1 MTIETEQRGS
11 FASNR
16 AAPYIDLAVVF
27 GGSIL
32 AIWLEGLAVQSGM
45 VSVAS
50 EASGISGV
58 LFGMISAL
66 AIVYYRGGNLRGLG
80 FRKPERWATVPLWI
94 VGLLGLY
101 FLAQTWLPPLISNF
115 VEVPEPDISKY
126 DGIVGNL
133 GAAVSMALI
142 LPFTA
147 SIPEEIIYRGFLIG
161 RLEQIFGS
169 SAGGSTLAVF
179 LQALVFGLI
188 HYQWGPGGILIT
200 VFMGLIWGF
209 GYILCG
215 RNLWIV
221 ILAHS
226 TGHLLFVY
234 NLYTGGL
241 ITR

>member
-1 MTIETEQRGS
+1 MTTETVRS
-11 FASNR
+11 RSY
-16 AAPYIDLAVVF
+16 APYIDIAIVF

-32 AIWLEGLAVQSGM
+32 AIWLERLAVQSGL
-45 VSVAS
+45 VAIAD

-58 LFGMISAL
+58 LFGVIAAL
-66 AIVYYRGGNLRGLG
+66 AVVYYRGKNLRSLG

-94 VGLLGLY
+94 VGILGLY
-101 FLAQTWLPPLISNF
+101 FLAQAWLPPLISIF

-126 DGIVGNL
+126 DAIVGDL
-133 GAAVSMALI
+133 GAAISMALI

-169 SAGGSTLAVF
+169 SVRGSILAVS
-179 LQALVFGLI
+179 LQALIFGLA

-200 VFMGLIWGF
+200 VFMGLVWGAGF
-209 GYILCG
+209 ILCG

-226 TGHLLFVY
+226 AGHLVFVY
-234 NLYTGGL
+234 SLYTGEL
-241 ITR
+241 AAP

>member
-1 MTIETEQRGS
+1 MTTETDNSRS
-11 FASNR
+11 Y
-16 AAPYIDLAVVF
+16 APYMDIAIVF
-27 GGSIL
+27 GGSML
-32 AIWLEGLAVQSGM
+32 AIWLEGLAVRSGAIAI
-45 VSVAS
+45 AS

-58 LFGMISAL
+58 LVGVIATL
-66 AIVYYRGGNLRGLG
+66 AVVYYRERNLRSLG
-80 FRKPERWATVPLWI
+80 FRKPERWATVPLWV
-94 VGLLGLY
+94 VGILGLY
-101 FLAQTWLPPLISNF
+101 ALAQSFLPPLISNF

-126 DGIVGNL
+126 DAIVGNL

-169 SAGGSTLAVF
+169 SVRGSVLAVS
-179 LQALVFGLI
+179 LQALIFGLA
-188 HYQWGPGGILIT
+188 HYQWGPGGMLIT

-226 TGHLLFVY
+226 AGHLLFVY

-241 ITR
+241 AAQ